1 MITPNDRTP
10 SPQYTH
16 LLGLIE
22 SIRKKTN
29 ELESV
34 WEKRRLRVEL
44 FVQIKHFE
52 MHSREVSSEEAKKKK
67 KEERNYNYSSANCDL
82 QRIKLITPC
91 SI

>member
-1 MITPNDRTP
+1 MLSMNDIQTRMKKKFFFLVYSEVQSTITPNDRTP

-16 LLGLIE
+16 LLSLIE

-29 ELESV
+29 ELELV

-52 MHSREVSSEEAKKKK
+52 IYSREVS
-67 KEERNYNYSSANCDL
+67 
-82 QRIKLITPC
+82 
-91 SI
+91 

>member
-1 MITPNDRTP
+1 MITPNDTTP

-16 LLGLIE
+16 LLNLIE

-29 ELESV
+29 ELETV

-52 MHSREVSSEEAKKKK
+52 IYSREVSQRKYYMPLIMLNLVRLIRLAQVRTK
-67 KEERNYNYSSANCDL
+67 RYS
-82 QRIKLITPC
+82 RIFG
-91 SI
+91 

>member
-1 MITPNDRTP
+1 LFSSEVQLVITPNDTTP
-10 SPQYTH
+10 SPQYTN

-29 ELESV
+29 ELEII

-52 MHSREVSSEEAKKKK
+52 IYSREVSQYKSFTII
-67 KEERNYNYSSANCDL
+67 NVINQN
-82 QRIKLITPC
+82 
-91 SI
+91 